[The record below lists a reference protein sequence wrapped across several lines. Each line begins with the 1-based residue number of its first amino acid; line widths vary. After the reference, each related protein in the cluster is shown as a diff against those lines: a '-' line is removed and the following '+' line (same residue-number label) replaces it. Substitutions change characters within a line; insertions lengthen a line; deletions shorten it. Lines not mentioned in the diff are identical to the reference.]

1 MIVFKHSQCKRLHYF
16 FLKRSANVCINKN
29 DIRKIGENIM
39 PATIKDIAKKV
50 GVNPSTVSR
59 VINGTASISEET
71 RQKIKDAMKEL
82 DYHPNS
88 LARSLV
94 NGSTFTIG
102 LVIDAGNSDAFSNAF
117 FIRSVSAIEAV
128 TQQRGFNL
136 LITSD
141 SDKED
146 NSAVKNLILEKKIDG
161 IILPVSAATEELID
175 LLLGNHFP
183 FIVLG
188 EPDNVRDGIHWI
200 DMDNKQGA
208 EDAVNY
214 LHRMGY
220 EKTILLVENR
230 ITMFERKRIQ
240 GFQAAIGLNG
250 KDVAENL
257 IVECGEESNQI
268 GEAIQRALNKY
279 PDIDSIIC
287 TNNVV
292 AYETLKF
299 LKKKNIAIPGSIGII
314 TFDNYPLAEY
324 MDPPLTVVDIDTYKL
339 GEEAANT
346 LFSIIQNPGQHR
358 KEVLLSTRIIERES
372 TMKGEKRKK

>member
-1 MIVFKHSQCKRLHYF
+1 
-16 FLKRSANVCINKN
+16 
-29 DIRKIGENIM
+29 M

-71 RQKIKDAMKEL
+71 RQKIKEAMKEL

-141 SDKED
+141 AGKEN
-146 NSAVKNLILEKKIDG
+146 NSAVKNLVLEKKIDG
-161 IILPVSAATEELID
+161 IILPVSAATDELLD
-175 LLLGNHFP
+175 LLIGNHFP

-188 EPDNVRDGIHWI
+188 EPDHVKEGIHWI

-214 LHRMGY
+214 LRQVGY
-220 EKTILLVENR
+220 KRTILLVENR

-240 GFQAAIGLNG
+240 GFQAATGTKGRESVESI
-250 KDVAENL
+250 V
-257 IVECGEESNQI
+257 VECGTESRQI
-268 GEAIQRALNKY
+268 GEALQKVLNKY
-279 PDIDSIIC
+279 TDIDSIIC

-299 LKKKNIAIPGSIGII
+299 LKKKNRNIPGDIGII

-346 LFSIIQNPGQHR
+346 LFSIIQNPGQDR
-358 KEVLLSTRIIERES
+358 KEVLLSTRIIERKS

>member
-1 MIVFKHSQCKRLHYF
+1 
-16 FLKRSANVCINKN
+16 
-29 DIRKIGENIM
+29 M

-71 RQKIKDAMKEL
+71 KQKIKSAMQEL

-128 TQQRGFNL
+128 TQEMGFNL

-141 SDKED
+141 TDKE
-146 NSAVKNLILEKKIDG
+146 NSNAVKNLILEKKIDG
-161 IILPVSAATEELID
+161 IILPISAASEELVE
-175 LLLGNHFP
+175 LLLGTRFP
-183 FIVLG
+183 FIFMG
-188 EPDNVRDGIHWI
+188 EPDTVKEGIHWI

-208 EDAVNY
+208 EKAVIY
-214 LHRMGY
+214 LFGKGY
-220 EKTILLVENR
+220 QKPLLLVENR
-230 ITMFERKRIQ
+230 TTMFERKRIQ
-240 GFQAAIGLNG
+240 GFRAAVEMQG
-250 KDVAENL
+250 KTPL
-257 IVECGEESNQI
+257 IVGCGADGADTSS
-268 GEAIQRALNKY
+268 ALKNAFDQGKEF
-279 PDIDSIIC
+279 DSVVC

-292 AYETLKF
+292 AFHALKF
-299 LKKKNIAIPGSIGII
+299 LKAKGLGVPEDIGII

-339 GEEAANT
+339 GEEAAKE
-346 LFSIIQNPGQHR
+346 LFAMIHAENRNR
-358 KEVLLSTRIIERES
+358 KELLLSTHIIERES
-372 TMKGEKRKK
+372 TKKERRELQN

>member
-1 MIVFKHSQCKRLHYF
+1 
-16 FLKRSANVCINKN
+16 
-29 DIRKIGENIM
+29 M

-141 SDKED
+141 FDKE
-146 NSAVKNLILEKKIDG
+146 NHSAVKNLILEKKIDG
-161 IILPVSAATEELID
+161 IILPVSAATEELLD
-175 LLLGNHFP
+175 LLLCNHFP

-188 EPDNVRDGIHWI
+188 EPDKVRDGIHWI

-214 LHRMGY
+214 LQQMGY
-220 EKTILLVENR
+220 KKTILLVENR

-240 GFQAAIGLNG
+240 GFQSAIALQN
-250 KDVAENL
+250 KDITEKL
-257 IVECGEESNQI
+257 IVECGEEREQV
-268 GEAIQRALNKY
+268 GAALQNILEEY

-292 AYETLKF
+292 AYETLRF
-299 LKKKNIAIPGSIGII
+299 LKKQKRNIPKDIGII

-339 GEEAANT
+339 GEEAANN
-346 LFSIIQNPGQHR
+346 LFSIIQNPEQVR

>member
-1 MIVFKHSQCKRLHYF
+1 
-16 FLKRSANVCINKN
+16 
-29 DIRKIGENIM
+29 M

-161 IILPVSAATEELID
+161 IILPVSAATEELLD

-214 LHRMGY
+214 LHQSGY
-220 EKTILLVENR
+220 KNTILLVEKR

-240 GFQAAIGLNG
+240 GFQSAIADGNR
-250 KDVAENL
+250 DTTENF
-257 IVECGEESNQI
+257 IVECGAESTQVGIALQNVFEEHPN
-268 GEAIQRALNKY
+268 
-279 PDIDSIIC
+279 IDSIIC

-299 LKKKNIAIPGSIGII
+299 LKKKKRNIPKDIGII

-339 GEEAANT
+339 GEEAANN
-346 LFSIIQNPGQHR
+346 LFSIIQNPEQVR

-372 TMKGEKRKK
+372 TMKASCIL

>member
-1 MIVFKHSQCKRLHYF
+1 
-16 FLKRSANVCINKN
+16 
-29 DIRKIGENIM
+29 M

-71 RQKIKDAMKEL
+71 KQKIKDAMREL

-128 TQQRGFNL
+128 TQEMGFNL

-141 SDKED
+141 TDKE
-146 NSAVKNLILEKKIDG
+146 NSNAVKNLILEKKIDG
-161 IILPVSAATEELID
+161 IILPVSAASEELVE
-175 LLLGNHFP
+175 LLIGNQFP
-183 FIVLG
+183 FILMG
-188 EPDNVRDGIHWI
+188 EPDTAREGVHWI
-200 DMDNKQGA
+200 DMDNKKGA
-208 EDAVNY
+208 EEAVTY
-214 LHRMGY
+214 LFGKGY
-220 EKTILLVENR
+220 QKPLLLVEDR
-230 ITMFERKRIQ
+230 TTMFERKRIQ
-240 GFQAAIGLNG
+240 GFQSAADRNG
-250 KDVAENL
+250 KDALV
-257 IVECGEESNQI
+257 IGCGADGADVCN
-268 GEAIQRALNKY
+268 ALRNVLSQGKEF
-279 PDIDSIIC
+279 DSVIC

-292 AYETLKF
+292 AYHALNFFKAEGMHV
-299 LKKKNIAIPGSIGII
+299 PEDIGIV

-339 GEEAANT
+339 GEEAAKE
-346 LFSIIQNPGQHR
+346 LFSMIHDASRNR
-358 KEVLLSTRIIERES
+358 KEMLLPTRMIERES
-372 TMKGEKRKK
+372 TQKGESRKIE

>member
-1 MIVFKHSQCKRLHYF
+1 
-16 FLKRSANVCINKN
+16 
-29 DIRKIGENIM
+29 M

-59 VINGTASISEET
+59 VINGTASISEGT
-71 RQKIKDAMKEL
+71 RQQIKDAMKEL

-257 IVECGEESNQI
+257 IVECGVESNQI

>member
-1 MIVFKHSQCKRLHYF
+1 
-16 FLKRSANVCINKN
+16 
-29 DIRKIGENIM
+29 M

-141 SDKED
+141 FDKEN

-161 IILPVSAATEELID
+161 IILPVSAATEELLD
-175 LLLGNHFP
+175 LLLCNHFP

-188 EPDNVRDGIHWI
+188 EPDKVRDGIHWI

-214 LHRMGY
+214 LQQMGY
-220 EKTILLVENR
+220 KKTILLVENR

-240 GFQAAIGLNG
+240 GFQSAIALQN
-250 KDVAENL
+250 KDITEKL
-257 IVECGEESNQI
+257 IVECGEEREQV
-268 GEAIQRALNKY
+268 GAALQNILEEY

-292 AYETLKF
+292 AYETLRF
-299 LKKKNIAIPGSIGII
+299 LKKQKRNIPKDIGII

-339 GEEAANT
+339 GEEAANN
-346 LFSIIQNPGQHR
+346 LFSIIQNPEQVR

>member
-1 MIVFKHSQCKRLHYF
+1 
-16 FLKRSANVCINKN
+16 
-29 DIRKIGENIM
+29 M

-141 SDKED
+141 SDKEN
-146 NSAVKNLILEKKIDG
+146 NSAVKNLVLEKKIDG
-161 IILPVSAATEELID
+161 IILPVSVATEELLE
-175 LLLGNHFP
+175 LLIGNHFP

-188 EPDNVRDGIHWI
+188 EPDNVRDDIHWI

-214 LHRMGY
+214 LHQMGY
-220 EKTILLVENR
+220 KKTILLVENR

-240 GFQAAIGLNG
+240 GFQSATDAKEKGTVDGIDGI
-250 KDVAENL
+250 
-257 IVECGEESNQI
+257 IVECGTENCRI
-268 GEAIQRALNKY
+268 DEALQKVFDNHT
-279 PDIDSIIC
+279 DIDSIIC

-292 AYETLKF
+292 AYETLRF
-299 LKKKNIAIPGSIGII
+299 LKKKKKNIPKDIGII

-339 GEEAANT
+339 GEEAADT
-346 LFSIIQNPGQHR
+346 LFSIIQNPEQVR
-358 KEVLLSTRIIERES
+358 KEVLLSTRMIERES

>member
-1 MIVFKHSQCKRLHYF
+1 
-16 FLKRSANVCINKN
+16 
-29 DIRKIGENIM
+29 M

-257 IVECGEESNQI
+257 IVECGVESPRPP
-268 GEAIQRALNKY
+268 AS
-279 PDIDSIIC
+279 PSIPW
-287 TNNVV
+287 
-292 AYETLKF
+292 ARK
-299 LKKKNIAIPGSIGII
+299 AIPACPAPNATCGTS
-314 TFDNYPLAEY
+314 
-324 MDPPLTVVDIDTYKL
+324 PPAPSN
-339 GEEAANT
+339 GA
-346 LFSIIQNPGQHR
+346 
-358 KEVLLSTRIIERES
+358 STRGARAPSWNRPSPGACSSSRS
-372 TMKGEKRKK
+372 TAKARRCAASTIRASPRAPKSCAPSSPKWRSRPISPAARP